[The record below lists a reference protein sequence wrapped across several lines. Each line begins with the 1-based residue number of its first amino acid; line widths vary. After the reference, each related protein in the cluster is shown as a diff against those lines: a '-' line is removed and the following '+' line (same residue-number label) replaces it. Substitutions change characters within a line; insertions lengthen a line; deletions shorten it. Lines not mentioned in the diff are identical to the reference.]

1 MMPEK
6 DIADEEHVN
15 FYRPL
20 AGILLNLVKG
30 ELKKGTLHKTLWLV
44 LKNRALS
51 VAEGTLLGDLQESKA
66 DENEDRVFL
75 KYADQQFTYRKMDHN
90 SNRVAHGLLSC
101 GIKPRDGVAIM
112 MRNCPRFLDA
122 FYAIQKTGMYAVP
135 VNISLKGEGL
145 VHILRSSDAG
155 SLVIDDASWDNFQ
168 AIWDEVPEIKTIIVN
183 SDEAPAAFQIP
194 SGCLDMASFYQSGM
208 SVTRPQERPVQG
220 DTSVLMYTSGTTGLP
235 KGVVW
240 RYGDSRVDLIGAL
253 ARFLFDGDDNLYTAA
268 PLFHANALFVSG
280 VSAMHANAQFTVARR
295 FSASTFWDE
304 MRRYEVTSFNA
315 LGSLMEIM
323 MMREPPSPL
332 DREHKVRLVV
342 AAAITPETWR
352 RFEERYG
359 LTVYNAYGA
368 VDTGN
373 GFIANFGN
381 APKGALGR
389 PLGVKC
395 RVINEEGENA
405 AVGELGELQMYLG
418 KQKTVEYFKDEEGT
432 EAKVVDGWVRTGD
445 MVNRDEKGNFY
456 YMGRDIEHMRRRG
469 ENITCFD
476 VEREVMKH
484 AAVEEC
490 AVYGVPSELG
500 EDEVMAAVILLEG
513 EGLTPE
519 ELIAFLQDKL
529 ASFQMPRFI
538 RFVDE
543 LPKTEIYKVKKKVLQ
558 SQGVTPDTWDRQ
570 G

>member
-1 MMPEK
+1 MPGKDEK
-6 DIADEEHVN
+6 GGEQVN

-20 AGILLNLVKG
+20 AGILLNLVRG
-30 ELKKGTLHKTLWLV
+30 EIKKGTLHKTLWLV

-51 VAEGTLLGDLQESKA
+51 TAEALLLGDLQESKA
-66 DENEDRVFL
+66 AENEGRVYL
-75 KYADQQFTYRKMDHN
+75 KYADREFTYSEMNSN
-90 SNRVAHGLLSC
+90 SNRVAHGLLSR
-101 GIKPRDGVAIM
+101 GIKPREGVAIM

-122 FYAIQKTGMYAVP
+122 FYATQKTGMYAVP
-135 VNISLKGEGL
+135 VNVSLKGEGL
-145 VHILRSSDAG
+145 VHILRNSDAA
-155 SLVIDDASWDNFQ
+155 SLVIDDESWDNF
-168 AIWDEVPEIKTIIVN
+168 AAVRDEVPEIDTIIVN
-183 SDEAPAAFQIP
+183 REEAPAAFRVP
-194 SGCLDMASFYQSGM
+194 FGCLDMDSFYS
-208 SVTRPQERPVQG
+208 SEVPVTRPEERPVRG
-220 DTSVLMYTSGTTGLP
+220 DKSVLMYTSGTTGLP

-240 RYGDSRVDLIGAL
+240 SYGDSRVDLIGAL
-253 ARFLFDGDDNLYTAA
+253 ARYLFNAEDNLYTAA

-280 VSAMHANAQFTVARR
+280 VSAMHADAQFTVAKR
-295 FSASTFWDE
+295 FSASTVWDE
-304 MRRYEVTSFNA
+304 IRRYGVTSFNA
-315 LGSLMEIM
+315 LGSIMEIM
-323 MMREPPSPL
+323 MMREPPSPR
-332 DREHKVRLVV
+332 DTDHRVRLVL

-359 LTVYNAYGA
+359 ITVYNAYGA

-395 RVINEEGENA
+395 RVINEEGEIA
-405 AVGELGELQMYLG
+405 EVGEIGELQMYLG
-418 KQKTVEYFKDEEGT
+418 EQKPVEYFKDEEGT

-445 MVNRDEKGNFY
+445 MVTRDKKGNFY

-484 AAVEEC
+484 PAVEEC

-500 EDEVMAAVILLEG
+500 EDEVMPAVILLEG
-513 EGLTPE
+513 EELHPQ
-519 ELIAFLQDKL
+519 ELIDFLQDKL

-538 RFVDE
+538 RFMDE
-543 LPKTEIYKVKKKVLQ
+543 LPKTEIFKVKKKELQ
-558 SQGVTPDTWDRQ
+558 KEGVTTDTWDSQ

>member
-1 MMPEK
+1 
-6 DIADEEHVN
+6 
-15 FYRPL
+15 
-20 AGILLNLVKG
+20 
-30 ELKKGTLHKTLWLV
+30 
-44 LKNRALS
+44 
-51 VAEGTLLGDLQESKA
+51 
-66 DENEDRVFL
+66 
-75 KYADQQFTYRKMDHN
+75 
-90 SNRVAHGLLSC
+90 
-101 GIKPRDGVAIM
+101 
-112 MRNCPRFLDA
+112 
-122 FYAIQKTGMYAVP
+122 
-135 VNISLKGEGL
+135 
-145 VHILRSSDAG
+145 
-155 SLVIDDASWDNFQ
+155 
-168 AIWDEVPEIKTIIVN
+168 
-183 SDEAPAAFQIP
+183 
-194 SGCLDMASFYQSGM
+194 
-208 SVTRPQERPVQG
+208 
-220 DTSVLMYTSGTTGLP
+220 
-235 KGVVW
+235 
-240 RYGDSRVDLIGAL
+240 
-253 ARFLFDGDDNLYTAA
+253 
-268 PLFHANALFVSG
+268 
-280 VSAMHANAQFTVARR
+280 
-295 FSASTFWDE
+295 
-304 MRRYEVTSFNA
+304 
-315 LGSLMEIM
+315 
-323 MMREPPSPL
+323 
-332 DREHKVRLVV
+332 
-342 AAAITPETWR
+342 
-352 RFEERYG
+352 
-359 LTVYNAYGA
+359 

>member
-1 MMPEK
+1 MMPGK
-6 DIADEEHVN
+6 DMAGEEHAN

-20 AGILLNLVKG
+20 VGILLNLIRG
-30 ELKKGTLHKTLWLV
+30 ELNKGTLHKTLGLV
-44 LKNRALS
+44 LKNRAL
-51 VAEGTLLGDLQESKA
+51 VTAEAMLLGDLQENKA

-75 KYADQQFTYRKMDHN
+75 KYADREFTYREMDHN

-101 GIKPRDGVAIM
+101 GIGPREGVAIM

-122 FYAIQKTGMYAVP
+122 FYATQKTGMYAVP
-135 VNISLKGEGL
+135 VNVSLKREGL
-145 VHILRSSDAG
+145 VHILRNSDAA
-155 SLVIDDASWDNFQ
+155 SLIIDDTSWDNFS
-168 AIWDEVPEIKTIIVN
+168 AVRDEVPEIKTIIVN
-183 SDEAPAAFQIP
+183 KEEAPTAYQVP
-194 SGCLDMASFYQSGM
+194 SGCLDMDSFYS
-208 SVTRPQERPVQG
+208 SEVPVTRPEERPARG
-220 DTSVLMYTSGTTGLP
+220 DISVLMYTSGTTGLP

-240 RYGDSRVDLIGAL
+240 SYGDSRVDLIGAL
-253 ARFLFDGDDNLYTAA
+253 ARYLFNAEDNLYTAA

-280 VSAMHANAQFTVARR
+280 VSAMHADAQFTVAKR
-295 FSASTFWDE
+295 FSAGTVWDE
-304 MRRYEVTSFNA
+304 IRRYGVTSFNA
-315 LGSLMEIM
+315 LGSIMEIM
-323 MMREPPSPL
+323 MMREPPSPR
-332 DREHKVRLVV
+332 DRDHRVRLVL

-359 LTVYNAYGA
+359 ITVYNAYGA

-395 RVINEEGENA
+395 RVINEEGKTAE
-405 AVGELGELQMYLG
+405 VGELGELQMYLG
-418 KQKTVEYFKDEEGT
+418 KQKSVEYFKDEEGT

-445 MVNRDEKGNFY
+445 MVTRDEKGNFY

-476 VEREVMKH
+476 VEREIMKH
-484 AAVEEC
+484 VAVEEC

-513 EGLTPE
+513 EGLEPE
-519 ELIAFLQDKL
+519 ELMDFLQDKL
-529 ASFQMPRFI
+529 ASFQMPRFV
-538 RFVDE
+538 RFMDE
-543 LPKTEIYKVKKKVLQ
+543 LPKTEIYKVKKKELQ
-558 SQGVTPDTWDRQ
+558 KEGVTTDTWDRE

>member
-1 MMPEK
+1 MLEIDPRDEK
-6 DIADEEHVN
+6 HVN

-20 AGILLNLVKG
+20 AGILLNLVRG
-30 ELKKGTLHKTLWLV
+30 ELRKGTLHKTLLSV
-44 LKNRALS
+44 LRNRALS
-51 VAEGTLLGDLQESKA
+51 VAEGTLLGDLQEEKA
-66 DENEDRVFL
+66 DENGDRIFL
-75 KYADQQFTYRKMDHN
+75 RFKERRLTYGEMDSN

-101 GIKPRDGVAIM
+101 GISPGEGVAIM

-135 VNISLKGEGL
+135 VNVSLKGEGL
-145 VHILRSSDAG
+145 VHILRNSDASG
-155 SLVIDDASWDNFQ
+155 LVIDDASWENFQ
-168 AIWDEVPEIKTIIVN
+168 AVRDGVQAIKTVIV
-183 SDEAPAAFQIP
+183 SGDEAPEAFRTP
-194 SGCLDMASFYQSGM
+194 SGCLDMGEFYQPGM
-208 SVTRPQERPVQG
+208 SATRPRHRPERG
-220 DTSVLMYTSGTTGLP
+220 RISTLMYTSGTTGLP

-240 RYGDSRVDLIGAL
+240 KYGDSRVDLIGAL
-253 ARFLFDGDDNLYTAA
+253 ARFLFHGGDNLYTAA

-280 VSAMHANAQFTVARR
+280 VSAMHANAQFTVSQR
-295 FSASTFWDE
+295 FSAGGFWDE
-304 MRRYEVTSFNA
+304 MRRYGVTSFNA

-323 MMREPPSPL
+323 MMREPPSPR
-332 DREHKVRLVV
+332 DRDHRVRLVL

-359 LTVYNAYGA
+359 ITVYNAYGA

-395 RVINEEGENA
+395 RVIDEGGGEA

-418 KQKTVEYFKDEEGT
+418 RQKPVEYFKDEEGT
-432 EAKVVDGWVRTGD
+432 EAKVVGGWVRTGD
-445 MVNRDEKGNFY
+445 MVTRDNKGNFY

-476 VEREVMKH
+476 VEREIMKH
-484 AAVEEC
+484 PAVEEC

-513 EGLTPE
+513 EALDPGDLCD
-519 ELIAFLQDKL
+519 FLQDKL

-538 RFVDE
+538 RYMDE
-543 LPKTEIYKVKKKVLQ
+543 LPKTEIFKVKKKELQ
-558 SQGVTPDTWDRQ
+558 KQGVTADAWDREE
-570 G
+570 